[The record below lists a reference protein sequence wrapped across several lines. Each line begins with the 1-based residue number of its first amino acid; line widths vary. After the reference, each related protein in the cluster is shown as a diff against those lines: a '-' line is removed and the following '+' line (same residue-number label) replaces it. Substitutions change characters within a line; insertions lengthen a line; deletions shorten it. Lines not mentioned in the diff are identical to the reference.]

1 MSGRES
7 TRRGFLGAGIA
18 TGIGAAIASPAPAST
33 TGTRTASAGGNRAL
47 VAQHPARSSTMSRDD
62 AENAMWWMP
71 TP

>member
-1 MSGRES
+1 LQQGSA
-7 TRRGFLGAGIA
+7 RRLPRRP
-18 TGIGAAIASPAPAST
+18 TPAST

-47 VAQHPARSSTMSRDD
+47 VAQHPARSLTMSRDD